1 MKPVIIIAIAFV
13 LLIPISVYADPHT
26 IETANDS
33 GLNLECAADCYTPNT
48 LTVDVGHTITMTNAD
63 ESGIH
68 TFTSGTVYGFTPIP
82 AGEFDSGILMQ
93 GESFEFISN
102 KPDVYPYYCTL
113 HVWMQGTIRVVEA
126 EPELTPEPTPEL
138 AEPKSPQ
145 ESEKSSNDESIIIS
159 DEEKSDNNQIIWV
172 FVIISFIIMGFVILK
187 KKVQHQ
193 KVD

>member
-1 MKPVIIIAIAFV
+1 MKFVMIIAIAFV
-13 LLIPISVYADPHT
+13 LLIPISAFADPHT

-48 LTVDVGHTITMTNAD
+48 LTVDVGHTITMINAD

-102 KPDVYPYYCTL
+102 MPDVYPYYCTL
-113 HVWMQGTIRVVEA
+113 HVWMQGTIIVVEA
-126 EPELTPEPTPEL
+126 E
-138 AEPKSPQ
+138 AEPIPPTISISANPNSVEKEVK
-145 ESEKSSNDESIIIS
+145 ESGG
-159 DEEKSDNNQIIWV
+159 W
-172 FVIISFIIMGFVILK
+172 FSFIIDWFGSWWK
-187 KKVQHQ
+187 
-193 KVD
+193 

>member
-1 MKPVIIIAIAFV
+1 MKFVMIIAIAFV
-13 LLIPISVYADPHT
+13 LLIPISAFADPHT

-68 TFTSGTVYGFTPIP
+68 TVYGFTPIP

-102 KPDVYPYYCTL
+102 MPDVYPYYCTL
-113 HVWMQGTIRVVEA
+113 HVWMQGTIIVVEA
-126 EPELTPEPTPEL
+126 EPEPIPPTISISANPNSVEK
-138 AEPKSPQ
+138 EVK
-145 ESEKSSNDESIIIS
+145 ESGG
-159 DEEKSDNNQIIWV
+159 W
-172 FVIISFIIMGFVILK
+172 FSFIIDWFGSWWK
-187 KKVQHQ
+187 
-193 KVD
+193 

>member
-13 LLIPISVYADPHT
+13 LLIPISAFADPHT

-48 LTVDVGHTITMTNAD
+48 LTVDVGHTITMINAD

-82 AGEFDSGILMQ
+82 AGEFDSGILKQ

-102 KPDVYPYYCTL
+102 MPDVYPYYCTL
-113 HVWMQGTIRVVEA
+113 HVWMQGTIIVVEA
-126 EPELTPEPTPEL
+126 EPEPIPPTISISANPNSVEK
-138 AEPKSPQ
+138 EVK
-145 ESEKSSNDESIIIS
+145 ESGG
-159 DEEKSDNNQIIWV
+159 W
-172 FVIISFIIMGFVILK
+172 FSFIIDWFGSWWK
-187 KKVQHQ
+187 
-193 KVD
+193 

>member
-13 LLIPISVYADPHT
+13 LLIPISAFADPHT

-102 KPDVYPYYCTL
+102 MPDVYPYYCTL
-113 HVWMQGTIRVVEA
+113 HVWMQGTIIVVEA
-126 EPELTPEPTPEL
+126 EAEPEPIPPTISISANPNSVEK
-138 AEPKSPQ
+138 EVK
-145 ESEKSSNDESIIIS
+145 ESGG
-159 DEEKSDNNQIIWV
+159 W
-172 FVIISFIIMGFVILK
+172 FSFIIDWFGSWWK
-187 KKVQHQ
+187 
-193 KVD
+193 